1 MKENS
6 KKLIILL
13 IITGLLIIMSNLSVQ
28 AASATAD
35 LKTDKEKVKPGES
48 FTITLTASS
57 EQGLNGIT
65 GKLSYDKEKL
75 ELQKVEIAKD
85 WIDMSGGNREKIE
98 LMYNSVNTVK
108 TAEVYKITF
117 IVKEGAAEQVKINV
131 EELKISTMASGEDD
145 TVTIGNKEI
154 GINIS
159 DKQEEKLLTSIEIT
173 NLPTKTTYTEGEK
186 FNTAGMK
193 VTAKYSDGTS
203 KEITNYTFSP
213 NATLKTTDKEII
225 ISYTEGEVTKTV
237 SQSITVS
244 KKSETP
250 QDNNDNKNE
259 QKNNDKSNGNS
270 QKDTNN
276 NANNGNSQKD
286 GTTAKGTYPKTGAE
300 KIILPI
306 IVLVAISIGTYF
318 AYKKNKF

>member
-1 MKENS
+1 MK
-6 KKLIILL
+6 KTVKIFLILL
-13 IITGLLIIMSNLSVQ
+13 MLISFATIVNATETSMSLNSEKKEIEQGSEIKVQVIINDFGRTGSMNALEGKMEYDAEKLNYKKVEYKNSWGGQI
-28 AASATAD
+28 TAD
-35 LKTDKEKVKPGES
+35 GTGMALNKSGTIEKNEAIAEITYEVKETAELGKTKIS
-48 FTITLTASS
+48 LTNITTSTDGD
-57 EQGLNGIT
+57 EVEVNNIET
-65 GKLSYDKEKL
+65 E
-75 ELQKVEIAKD
+75 VEI
-85 WIDMSGGNREKIE
+85 
-98 LMYNSVNTVK
+98 VK
-108 TAEVYKITF
+108 KGSTETKNKVLSNIKIT
-117 IVKEGAAEQVKINV
+117 KAPSKI
-131 EELKISTMASGEDD
+131 K
-145 TVTIGNKEI
+145 
-154 GINIS
+154 
-159 DKQEEKLLTSIEIT
+159 
-173 NLPTKTTYTEGEK
+173 YTEGEK
-186 FNTAGMK
+186 VDTTGMEITAE
-193 VTAKYSDGTS
+193 YSDGTS

-250 QDNNDNKNE
+250 QDNND
-259 QKNNDKSNGNS
+259 KSNGNS

-306 IVLVAISIGTYF
+306 IVLVAISTGTYF